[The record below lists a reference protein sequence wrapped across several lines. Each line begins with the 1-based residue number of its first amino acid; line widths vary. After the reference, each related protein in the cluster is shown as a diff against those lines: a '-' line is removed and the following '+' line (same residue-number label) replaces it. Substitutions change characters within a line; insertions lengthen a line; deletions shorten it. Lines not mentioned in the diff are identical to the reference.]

1 MTPANREELVGMLT
15 RGFATSGVA
24 FWTDAIGTPST
35 PQGCHRLENAGSPKM
50 RHARSITV

>member
-24 FWTDAIGTPST
+24 FWTDATTSELLDALDAHCEGYRKIP
-35 PQGCHRLENAGSPKM
+35 